1 MSGEYIW
8 FDVFRLFC
16 PEVQSPRGDWVR
28 ARLAKRSVTDR
39 EILELCI
46 QDGMVLSRQGREYLE
61 RMRIKEGLPATV
73 MVQPKSGPLRGGGYI
88 TAGYVQVPYVPLQD
102 TPLYSDEAGDRFR
115 DTYRKALI
123 ISSKDGGK
131 YE

>member
-28 ARLAKRSVTDR
+28 ARLAQRSATDR

-46 QDGMVLSRQGREYLE
+46 KGGMILSRQGREYLE
-61 RMRIKEGLPATV
+61 RMRIKDGLPSTV
-73 MVQPKSGPLRGGGYI
+73 MVQPNSGPLRGASYL
-88 TAGYVQVPYVPLQD
+88 TAGYWALGVPTALAF
-102 TPLYSDEAGDRFR
+102 LYSNSTGAKDE
-115 DTYRKALI
+115 
-123 ISSKDGGK
+123 
-131 YE
+131 